1 MTQRRYFNSGP
12 ILMRVLCFLGVLVIS
27 CCPGLCSSAPPD
39 LTAAPAV
46 TDPMIAT
53 FMLQF
58 IIIGVGLAF
67 VIPLCRRLNIEEF
80 VGETALGILLGPSV
94 FGALAPRLHD
104 SIFPR
109 APQFMVPLILFGMIG
124 LLFSFV
130 KVGSEIRPAEA
141 IKNGKDAAWL
151 GIGGLI
157 IPAVLCYGLALAF
170 CKLTGTTSPG
180 GQSVHL
186 LAIFLAITMAISAM
200 VIAIRLFNALKIN
213 ETDIGKTM
221 LCGYALNSI
230 LAWMAYGFLFQTAR
244 GEKNDAVHTA
254 ICLLVGTLLT
264 FYCLRFAPRQAEQFF
279 KHLAKQRREANTYWW
294 LILIAFGLGA
304 LTYLIGFTQYYGV
317 FLGGIV
323 VSSSRH
329 ISEEVRLRLTTLT
342 EYVMTPV
349 FFVTIGLYTDFRTDF
364 SLVTVLFITVVSIAL
379 KYYGARWS
387 AVLAGRP
394 KSELNGIGW
403 SFVPGG
409 VDGIVFGTVALQIG
423 LINTRLMGGII
434 VSAIASTV
442 IVGPLLK
449 RAVLLTNRQRP
460 KKPLLEHTAGK
471 LQRLPR
477 CDATDREGAL
487 TLILPHIAAVT
498 RLRAEEIKQLLDDM
512 LADNRY
518 ETRNE
523 NEGILFPER
532 IAYLH
537 CSLPGLKEETLFIF
551 WSGSDIDWNGA
562 PVRLVVFL
570 ASPVG
575 FPDLSFQART
585 TRLMLKLD
593 AAALKLDASD
603 DSRRAV
609 WTMIRP
615 LLSQL

>member
-1 MTQRRYFNSGP
+1 MVPGMKKLVVRSALVVSGFAERCSAAVTNNS
-12 ILMRVLCFLGVLVIS
+12 S
-27 CCPGLCSSAPPD
+27 
-39 LTAAPAV
+39 APAV
-46 TDPMIAT
+46 TDPIIAT
-53 FMLQF
+53 FMIQF
-58 IIIGVGLAF
+58 ILIGIGLAM
-67 VIPLCRRLNIEEF
+67 VIPLCRRFHTEEF
-80 VGETALGILLGPSV
+80 VGETALGILLGPTV
-94 FGALAPRLHD
+94 FGALAPDLHD

-109 APQFMVPLILFGMIG
+109 APEFMVPLLLFGMIG
-124 LLFSFV
+124 LLFTFV
-130 KVGSEIRPAEA
+130 KGGSEIRPAEA
-141 IKNGKDAAWL
+141 IKNGKAAAWL
-151 GIGGLI
+151 GIGGLF
-157 IPAVLCYGLALAF
+157 IPAVLGYLLALAF
-170 CKLTGTTSPG
+170 CKVTDTTPPG

-200 VIAIRLFNALKIN
+200 VIAIRLFNGLKIN

-244 GEKNDAVHTA
+244 GERNETVHTVV
-254 ICLLVGTLLT
+254 CLVVGTLLT
-264 FYCLRFAPRQAEQFF
+264 FYCLRFAPRQAERLF
-279 KHLAKQRREANTYWW
+279 KHLAKQRREATIYWW
-294 LILIAFGLGA
+294 LILIAFGLGTA
-304 LTYLIGFTQYYGV
+304 TYLIGFTQYYGV

-323 VSSSRH
+323 VSSCRQ
-329 ISEEVRLRLTTLT
+329 ISEDVRLRLTTLT
-342 EYVMTPV
+342 EFVMTPV

-364 SLVTVLFITVVSIAL
+364 SIVTVLFITTASIVL

-387 AVLAGRP
+387 ASLAGRP

-434 VSAIASTV
+434 VSAIVSTV

-449 RAVLLTNRQRP
+449 RAVVLANRQRP
-460 KKPLLEHTAGK
+460 KKPLLEHTAGR

-477 CDATDREGAL
+477 CDADDRDGAL
-487 TLILPHIAAVT
+487 ALILPHLAAVT
-498 RLRAEEIKQLLDDM
+498 RLRAEEIKQLLDEM

-523 NEGILFPER
+523 AEFILFPER

-537 CSLPGLKEETLFIF
+537 CSLQGLKEETLFIF
-551 WSGSDIDWNGA
+551 WSGRDIAWNGA

-585 TRLMLKLD
+585 ARLMSKIDPAGLKLD
-593 AAALKLDASD
+593 SSEE
-603 DSRRAV
+603 SRHAV
-609 WTMIRP
+609 WKTLRT
-615 LLSQL
+615 LLEEL

>member
-1 MTQRRYFNSGP
+1 MSQRRNSKTGP
-12 ILMRVLCFLGVLVIS
+12 RIKRLVVPAVLVVSS
-27 CCPGLCSSAPPD
+27 CVGRCS
-39 LTAAPAV
+39 TAVTSDSGAPAV

-53 FMLQF
+53 FMIQF
-58 IIIGVGLAF
+58 IVIGFGLAM
-67 VIPLCRRLNIEEF
+67 VIPLCRRFNIEEF
-80 VGETALGILLGPSV
+80 VGETALGILLGPTV
-94 FGALAPRLHD
+94 LGALAPNLRD
-104 SIFPR
+104 SVFPR
-109 APQFMVPLILFGMIG
+109 APEFMVPLLLFGMIG
-124 LLFSFV
+124 LLFTFV
-130 KVGSEIRPAEA
+130 KGGSEIRPAEA

-151 GIGGLI
+151 GIGGLV
-157 IPAVLCYGLALAF
+157 IPAALGYLLALGF
-170 CKLTGTTSPG
+170 CRVTGTTSPG

-200 VIAIRLFNALKIN
+200 VIAIRLFNGLKIN

-230 LAWMAYGFLFQTAR
+230 LAWMAYGFLFQAAR
-244 GEKNDAVHTA
+244 GERNDTARAV
-254 ICLLVGTLLT
+254 ICVVAGALLT
-264 FYCLRFAPRQAEQFF
+264 YYCLRFAPRQAEKLF
-279 KHLAKQRREANTYWW
+279 KHLAKQRREATIYWW

-304 LTYLIGFTQYYGV
+304 VTYLIGFTQYYGV

-323 VSSSRH
+323 VSSSRQ
-329 ISEEVRLRLTTLT
+329 ISEDVRLRLTTLT

-364 SLVTVLFITVVSIAL
+364 SFVTILFITIASIAL

-387 AVLAGRP
+387 ARLAGRP

-434 VSAIASTV
+434 VSAIVSTL

-449 RAVLLTNRQRP
+449 RAVVLTNRQRP
-460 KKPLLEHTAGK
+460 KKPLLEHTAGR

-477 CDATDREGAL
+477 CDAEDRDGAL
-487 TLILPHIAAVT
+487 ALILPHIAALT
-498 RLRAEEIKQLLDDM
+498 RLRTEELKQLLDEM

-523 NEGILFPER
+523 TEGILFPER
-532 IAYLH
+532 VAYLH

-551 WSGSDIDWNGA
+551 WSGRDISWNGA

-585 TRLMLKLD
+585 ARLMSKIDPASLKLD
-593 AAALKLDASD
+593 NSEA
-603 DSRRAV
+603 SRRAV
-609 WTMIRP
+609 WTAMRTR
-615 LLSQL
+615 LSEL

>member
-1 MTQRRYFNSGP
+1 MVPGMKKLVVRSALVVSGFAERCSAAVTNNS
-12 ILMRVLCFLGVLVIS
+12 S
-27 CCPGLCSSAPPD
+27 
-39 LTAAPAV
+39 APAV
-46 TDPMIAT
+46 TDPIIAT
-53 FMLQF
+53 FMIQF
-58 IIIGVGLAF
+58 ILIGIGLAM
-67 VIPLCRRLNIEEF
+67 VIPLCRRFHTEEF
-80 VGETALGILLGPSV
+80 VGETALGILLGPTV
-94 FGALAPRLHD
+94 FGALAPDLHD

-109 APQFMVPLILFGMIG
+109 APEFMVPLLLFGMIG
-124 LLFSFV
+124 LLFTFV
-130 KVGSEIRPAEA
+130 KGGSEIRPAEA
-141 IKNGKDAAWL
+141 IKNGKAAAWL
-151 GIGGLI
+151 GIGGLF
-157 IPAVLCYGLALAF
+157 IPAVLGYLLALAF
-170 CKLTGTTSPG
+170 CKVTDTTPPG

-200 VIAIRLFNALKIN
+200 VIAIRLFNGLKIN

-244 GEKNDAVHTA
+244 GERNETAHTVV
-254 ICLLVGTLLT
+254 CLVVGTLLT
-264 FYCLRFAPRQAEQFF
+264 FYCLRFAPRQAERLF
-279 KHLAKQRREANTYWW
+279 KHLAKQRREATIYWW
-294 LILIAFGLGA
+294 LILIAFGLGTA
-304 LTYLIGFTQYYGV
+304 TYLIGFTQYYGV

-323 VSSSRH
+323 VSSCRQ
-329 ISEEVRLRLTTLT
+329 ISEDVRLRLTTLT
-342 EYVMTPV
+342 EFVMTPV

-364 SLVTVLFITVVSIAL
+364 SIVTVLFITTASIVL

-387 AVLAGRP
+387 ASLAGRP

-434 VSAIASTV
+434 VSAIVSTV

-449 RAVLLTNRQRP
+449 RAVVLANRQRP
-460 KKPLLEHTAGK
+460 KKPLLEHTAGR

-477 CDATDREGAL
+477 CDADDRDGAL
-487 TLILPHIAAVT
+487 ALILPHLAAVT
-498 RLRAEEIKQLLDDM
+498 RLRAEEIKQLLDEM

-523 NEGILFPER
+523 AEFILFPER

-537 CSLPGLKEETLFIF
+537 CSLQGLKEETLFIF
-551 WSGSDIDWNGA
+551 WSGRDIAWNGA

-585 TRLMLKLD
+585 ARLMSKIDPAGLKLD
-593 AAALKLDASD
+593 SSEE
-603 DSRRAV
+603 SRHAV
-609 WTMIRP
+609 WKTLRT
-615 LLSQL
+615 LLEEL

>member
-1 MTQRRYFNSGP
+1 MTPRRNYRKVSGMRNLVLIAALACSGSVGRCAAAATGNS
-12 ILMRVLCFLGVLVIS
+12 
-27 CCPGLCSSAPPD
+27 
-39 LTAAPAV
+39 AAPAV

-53 FMLQF
+53 FMIQF
-58 IIIGVGLAF
+58 IIIGIGLAI
-67 VIPLCRRLNIEEF
+67 VIPLCRRFNTEEF
-80 VGETALGILLGPSV
+80 VGETALGILLGPTV
-94 FGALAPRLHD
+94 FGALAPGLHD
-104 SIFPR
+104 SVFPH
-109 APQFMVPLILFGMIG
+109 APEFMVPLLLFGMIG
-124 LLFSFV
+124 LLFTFV
-130 KVGSEIRPAEA
+130 KGGSEIRPAEA

-151 GIGGLI
+151 GIGGLV
-157 IPAVLCYGLALAF
+157 IPAVLGYGLALGF
-170 CKLTGTTSPG
+170 CKLTGTRPPG

-200 VIAIRLFNALKIN
+200 VIAIRLFNGLKIN

-244 GEKNDAVHTA
+244 GERNDTAHTVV
-254 ICLLVGTLLT
+254 CLAVGTLLT
-264 FYCLRFAPRQAEQFF
+264 YYCLRFAPRQAEKLF
-279 KHLAKQRREANTYWW
+279 KHLAKQRREATIYWW

-304 LTYLIGFTQYYGV
+304 VTYLIGFTQYYGV

-323 VSSSRH
+323 VSSSRQ
-329 ISEEVRLRLTTLT
+329 ISEDVRLRLTTLT

-349 FFVTIGLYTDFRTDF
+349 FFVTIGLYTDFRTYF
-364 SLVTVLFITVVSIAL
+364 SIVTVLFITIASIAL

-387 AVLAGRP
+387 AWLAGRP

-434 VSAIASTV
+434 ASAIVSTV

-460 KKPLLEHTAGK
+460 KKPLLEHTAGR
-471 LQRLPR
+471 LARLPR
-477 CDATDREGAL
+477 CDGDDRDDAL
-487 TLILPHIAAVT
+487 GLILPHIAAVT
-498 RLRAEEIKQLLDDM
+498 RLQAEEIKQLLDEM

-523 NEGILFPER
+523 AEGILFPER

-537 CSLPGLKEETLFIF
+537 CSLPGLKDETLFLF
-551 WSGSDIDWNGA
+551 WSGRDIDWKGA

-585 TRLMLKLD
+585 ARLMSKIDPAGLKLD
-593 AAALKLDASD
+593 SSE

-609 WTMIRP
+609 WAAIRT
-615 LLSQL
+615 LLEQL